1 VQNNNETKS
10 RVVTPTI
17 KRGIADCAAVFLATT
32 LVLFFLLRLWTFHPH
47 IPFHYD
53 GDGLLTLGAFRNMQ
67 DHFWYFSSDK
77 VGFPYGQHFQD
88 FPAIADGFCL
98 SLSWLLIKTLR
109 DPVMAFNAFFFL
121 TYPIAAVAGYIGAR
135 LVNLRRLTAAAIGV
149 LFAFT
154 PYHAMHGAPHLYL
167 SMYPIVP
174 IAIGMVF
181 REIRTPIVHS
191 FHWKQRTTYKRAIPF
206 ILLGFMASMS
216 GLYYSFFTLI
226 LFAIGILLLIVDG
239 EHIRKTWRFFVGIV
253 SSFIGLGIQFIPIL
267 LFQHQNGSNLG
278 VVKRGAFEVEYY
290 SLRIIDLFLP
300 IPQHHIQSF
309 ASFSFKNRSAF
320 IPGEQNA
327 YLGVLGAMGV
337 IVLLLGLLSIKRRW
351 FDSTGI
357 TVLSRI
363 FVIFVLA
370 SVLGGGNQILA
381 SFGFTQIRVWAR
393 SAIFLAFIALAAIGF
408 VYEWCT
414 DRFKLRQVS
423 IVVILS
429 LVVGVGIWD
438 TNGII
443 PKNAYKLNAMMWN
456 DDHQLVKGI
465 ENTFGNGARVLQLP
479 NMKFPEQGGMGNLND
494 YSELRGEL
502 HSTTLCWSY
511 GVVIGRDQGRTLRW
525 QALGVKDQVDQAR
538 LQGFDVA
545 WIELR
550 AYSDYGANLSKELTA
565 ILGPPVL
572 TDRLKLVQVF
582 DLRTDKQVKRE
593 NCH

>member
-1 VQNNNETKS
+1 MQNNNETKP
-10 RVVTPTI
+10 RIVTPAI
-17 KRGIADCAAVFLATT
+17 KRGIVDCLAVFLSST

-77 VGFPYGQHFQD
+77 VGFPYGQQLQD

-98 SLSWLLIKTLR
+98 SLSWILIKVLR

-135 LVNLRRLTAAAIGV
+135 LVNLRRLTAAAIGI

-174 IAIGMVF
+174 IAIGMIF
-181 REIRTPIVHS
+181 REIRSPIVHS
-191 FHWKQRTTYKRAIPF
+191 FHWKQRTTYKSAFPF

-226 LFAIGILLLIVDG
+226 LFAIGILLLLVDG
-239 EHIRKTWRFFVGIV
+239 EHIRKTWRFFVGII

-267 LFQHQNGSNLG
+267 LFQHQNGSNLN

-300 IPQHHIQSF
+300 IPQHHIKSF

-337 IVLLLGLLSIKRRW
+337 IILLLGLLSIKRRW
-351 FDSTGI
+351 FDSNGI

-363 FVIFVLA
+363 FVVFVLA
-370 SVLGGGNQILA
+370 SVLGGVNQILA

-408 VYEWCT
+408 AYEWFT

-429 LVVGVGIWD
+429 LIVGIGIWD

-443 PKNAYKLNAMMWN
+443 PKNAYKLNSMMWH

-465 ENTFGNGARVLQLP
+465 ETTFGNGARVLQLP

-502 HSTTLCWSY
+502 HSSSLCWSY
-511 GVVIGRDQGRTLRW
+511 GVVIGRDHGRTLRW

-538 LQGFDVA
+538 LQGFDAA